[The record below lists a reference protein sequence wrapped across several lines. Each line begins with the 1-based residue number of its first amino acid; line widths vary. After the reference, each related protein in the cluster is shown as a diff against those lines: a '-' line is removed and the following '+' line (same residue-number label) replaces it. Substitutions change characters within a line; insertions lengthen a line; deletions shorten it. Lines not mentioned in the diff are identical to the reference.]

1 MQNYT
6 SSLAELTE
14 QKAIVAMD
22 LIWTLESFTQT
33 AVIDIFFV
41 ALLIFAASFLVRGT
55 TAMPL
60 LRGMMLVL
68 GLIGIVSSLFNNLV
82 AFNWLL
88 RNILTA
94 AAVAIPIIFQPELRR
109 VLERLGR
116 ANLNFRQ
123 TDVSQREFIID
134 AICQA
139 ADRLSDRRHG
149 ALIVLER
156 GDNLDEFINTGI
168 ILDCMLSPQLLLT
181 IFWPKTELHD
191 GAVILRGNRIVS
203 GACVLPLTSSRHL
216 TERKM
221 GTRHRASLG
230 MSEVSDAVVVTVS
243 EETGQ
248 ISVSSRG
255 RMIRKLDAKRLA
267 TILST
272 FYTTEEDVPE
282 GRFEQ
287 FTYRLKRWLG
297 IAPTGGRG
305 DAAA

>member
-1 MQNYT
+1 
-6 SSLAELTE
+6 
-14 QKAIVAMD
+14 
-22 LIWTLESFTQT
+22 
-33 AVIDIFFV
+33 
-41 ALLIFAASFLVRGT
+41 
-55 TAMPL
+55 MPL
-60 LRGMMLVL
+60 LRGMMVVIVI
-68 GLIGIVSSLFNNLV
+68 IGIISSLFNSLV

-88 RNILTA
+88 RNMLTA
-94 AAVAIPIIFQPELRR
+94 TAVAIPIIFQPELRR

-116 ANLNFRQ
+116 TTFNLRQ
-123 TDVSQREFIID
+123 TELTEREAIID

-156 GDNLDEFINTGI
+156 GDNLDEFISTGI
-168 ILDCMLSPQLLLT
+168 MLNSTLTPQLLLT
-181 IFWPKTELHD
+181 IFYPKTELHD
-191 GAVILRGNRIVS
+191 GAVILRGDRVMS
-203 GACVLPLTSSRHL
+203 AAAVLPLTSSRQL

-272 FYTTEEDVPE
+272 FYTTEEDIPE
-282 GRFEQ
+282 GRMQQIAF
-287 FTYRLKRWLG
+287 RLRRWLG
-297 IAPTGGRG
+297 IVPTSGRG

>member
-1 MQNYT
+1 
-6 SSLAELTE
+6 
-14 QKAIVAMD
+14 MD
-22 LIWTLESFTQT
+22 LYWTLQSLTIT
-33 AVIDIFFV
+33 GILDILLV
-41 ALLIFAASFLVRGT
+41 AILIFIGSFVIRGT
-55 TAMPL
+55 TAMPM
-60 LRGMMLVL
+60 LRGIVVLVIIL
-68 GLIGIVSSLFNNLV
+68 GIISSLVSFV
-82 AFNWLL
+82 AFSWVL

-94 AAVAIPIIFQPELRR
+94 TAIAIPIIFQPELRR

-116 ANLNFRQ
+116 ARFNFGQ
-123 TDVSQREFIID
+123 TALSEREQIID

-139 ADRLSDRRHG
+139 TDRLSDRRHG

-156 GDNLDEFINTGI
+156 GDNLDEFISTGVT
-168 ILDCMLSPQLLLT
+168 LDSTLTPQLLLT

-191 GAVILRGNRIVS
+191 GAVILRGNRIMS
-203 GACVLPLTSSRHL
+203 AACVLPLTSSRHL

-255 RMIRKLDAKRLA
+255 RMIRRLDATRLA

-272 FYTTEEDVPE
+272 FYTSDDETPQTTLEV
-282 GRFEQ
+282 
-287 FTYRLKRWLG
+287 FTTQIRGWFGL
-297 IAPTGGRG
+297 APRNDSNSRG
-305 DAAA
+305 DTAA